1 MFFYNEQDSQ
11 ISTILGDGSTAETA
25 PPHARE
31 LAQAGYPSGVY
42 WIQPE
47 GQVAKQTYVD
57 MSNDD
62 GSGGGWVKIHSAWTG
77 GSAQDRT
84 NDGSNEIVLQ
94 SSTYTSQEAIMPS
107 AWMNSTSFEAWR
119 VINEELSERKV
130 RIYWS
135 KVEADMS
142 DSSKWAYHTTDATVY
157 GGTLSDIKGTYKW
170 GSGPTTWRS
179 DIFETHEYPS
189 HGLCLGASVGI
200 SAGAGTIHY
209 PGAGDFHICLNRW
222 PGEPAFGV
230 WFNYFPWPAY
240 DDSGL
245 ISGTGRTYNA
255 TGWAR

>member
-1 MFFYNEQDSQ
+1 VFFYNEEENG
-11 ISTILGDGSTAETA
+11 ILTLGDGSTAETA

-107 AWMNSTSFEAWR
+107 AWMNSTSFGAWR
-119 VINEELSERKV
+119 VINEDLNERKV
-130 RIYWS
+130 RMYWS
-135 KVEADMS
+135 KTVEELTNPNI
-142 DSSKWAYHTTDATVY
+142 WAYHTTDSSIY
-157 GGTLSDIKGTYKW
+157 GGTPSILRGTYRW
-170 GSGPTTWRS
+170 NGGPDNWS
-179 DIFETHEYPS
+179 ANNLFFPVVEMSY
-189 HGLCLGASVGI
+189 HGLCIGDWTGGGDL
-200 SAGAGTIHY
+200 HY
-209 PGAGDFHICLNRW
+209 PGAGNFHVCLSRW
-222 PGEPAFGV
+222 WPDENPKIGV

-245 ISGTGRTYNA
+245 ISATGTMYNA

>member
-11 ISTILGDGSTAETA
+11 ISTILEDGSTAETA
-25 PPHARE
+25 PPNARE

-130 RIYWS
+130 RMYWS

-142 DSSKWAYHTTDATVY
+142 DNSKWAYHTTDSAVY
-157 GGTLSDIKGTYKW
+157 GGTLSDLKGTYKW

-179 DIFETHEYPS
+179 DIFDKSEAAA
-189 HGLCLGASVGI
+189 HGLGLGAWNFGPN
-200 SAGAGTIHY
+200 HY
-209 PGAGDFHICLNRW
+209 PGAGGFHLCLNRW
-222 PGEPAFGV
+222 CCAEHPIGV